1 MASRGTSGKTA
12 GDYAGSGGG
21 RTATSGTTKRGG
33 KGSGRGNPAT
43 PVVPTI
49 APPPRA
55 DPSGPLTTIINR
67 PVMDPSQATS
77 WTSLINM
84 VSRRRGTQNLIGGI

>member
-1 MASRGTSGKTA
+1 MASRATAGTGGSYASGGTKTA
-12 GDYAGSGGG
+12 TPG
-21 RTATSGTTKRGG
+21 TARRGG
-33 KGSGRGNPAT
+33 KGSGRGNPTT

-49 APPPRA
+49 PVPPRA

-67 PVMDPSQATS
+67 PVMDPAQATS